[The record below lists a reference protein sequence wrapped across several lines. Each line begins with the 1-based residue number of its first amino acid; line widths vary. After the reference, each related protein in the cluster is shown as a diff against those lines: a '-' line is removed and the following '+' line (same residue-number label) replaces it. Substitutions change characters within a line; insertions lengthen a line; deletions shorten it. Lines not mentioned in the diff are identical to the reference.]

1 MSVSTGCFCVGA
13 HPVRR
18 NIHVDRSQ
26 RFRWEHDVGLVVGP
40 RSTRRLVRQRGLLAG
55 GVQCNNN
62 LNYHDYSAKVGDSDI
77 LQKPLKCELTASE
90 VRNVFGFPRNVRD
103 KYSLGD
109 VLGAG
114 SFGVVRMCTE
124 RSTGKKY
131 AVKSIPKIPKNHKC
145 TPRYL
150 LKLQTEVDAMGQ
162 LGSSLDAV
170 YLKDVF
176 EDDAALH
183 LVMELCEGGSV
194 LDRLKSGEYSERQ
207 VAHIMRSVLRFLS
220 QCHSKGI
227 VYRDVKPENFM
238 LLHKSSV
245 KKDSSAKNGQS
256 VVPTLW
262 KSFSH
267 AIGIHGEE
275 SESGSLDD
283 RGDIIQTN
291 ESFEH
296 DLLVKAT
303 DFGLSIRHRSDE
315 PPLKSRSG
323 TPAYMAPEVI
333 RQAYTEKADIWSAGI
348 MMYQLL
354 TGKFPFWDNV
364 RDCTLQQV
372 WKSILTEMVD
382 FEAAELSNI
391 SREARDLLR
400 KMLHRD
406 PDRRISAND
415 ALEHPWL
422 SKKDAAPALPLRSSV
437 VQRLQRFATYG
448 KLKQLV
454 LRIIADDIHED
465 TISGSILTDDQML
478 IDAGA
483 NENAIILLQAL
494 SGLFDELDVDAS
506 GSVSMDELVHGL
518 ERLGYDVNSEE
529 LEQLVAKV
537 DANRDGSLQLS
548 EFVAGMIDWP
558 ALQEDS
564 RWDIWVD
571 RAFDKLDR
579 NGDGYI
585 ALASLEE
592 LMGGSM
598 APLYADEVES
608 DRLLEARTMIRE
620 ADTNGDGKVSREEFA
635 DLLTAGPN
643 PDILSHYDARIRGFP
658 TDLTSLD
665 IDMMY
670 VGDEEDDWRFV

>member
-1 MSVSTGCFCVGA
+1 MILLGTSMLSNTPVSRQQRGYVKCRLPKVLCN
-13 HPVRR
+13 RR
-18 NIHVDRSQ
+18 LDIGRDCTLEFRKQRRIRSY
-26 RFRWEHDVGLVVGP
+26 
-40 RSTRRLVRQRGLLAG
+40 TRRRISETGYYSKKVCCLHA
-55 GVQCNNN
+55 
-62 LNYHDYSAKVGDSDI
+62 DYSAKAGDSDV
-77 LQKPLKCELTASE
+77 LQKPLKCELAASE
-90 VRNVFGFPRNVRD
+90 VRNVFGFHRNLRD
-103 KYSLGD
+103 RYSLGE

-114 SFGVVRMCTE
+114 SFGVVRSCTE

-131 AVKSIPKIPKNHKC
+131 AVKSIPKMPKNHKC

-162 LGSSLDAV
+162 IGSSLDAV

-194 LDRLKSGEYSERQ
+194 LERLKSGEYSERQ

-238 LLHKSSV
+238 LLHKKHQQERKSEG
-245 KKDSSAKNGQS
+245 KG
-256 VVPTLW
+256 LW

-267 AIGIHGEE
+267 AIGIHGD
-275 SESGSLDD
+275 SEASIDSIDD
-283 RGDIIQTN
+283 LNDDSAFQ
-291 ESFEH
+291 H
-296 DLLVKAT
+296 DLMVKAT

-364 RDCTLQQV
+364 RDCTLQEV
-372 WKSILTEMVD
+372 WKSILTERVD
-382 FEAAELSNI
+382 FEAVELSNI
-391 SREARDLLR
+391 SRDARDLLR

-406 PDRRISAND
+406 PNRRVSAND
-415 ALEHPWL
+415 ALKHPWL
-422 SKKDAAPALPLRSSV
+422 AEKDAAPALPLRSSV

-454 LRIIADDIHED
+454 LKIIADDIHE
-465 TISGSILTDDQML
+465 GSLIATSRTPGL
-478 IDAGA
+478 IDAGTS
-483 NENAIILLQAL
+483 ENSIMILKAL

-506 GSVSMDELVHGL
+506 GCISMDELVNGL
-518 ERLGYDVNSEE
+518 ERLGYDLEGEE
-529 LEQLVAKV
+529 VMQLITQV
-537 DANRDGSLQLS
+537 DTNRDGSLQLS

-564 RWDIWVD
+564 RWDTWVD
-571 RAFDKLDR
+571 RAFDRLDK

-585 ALASLEE
+585 GLDELEE
-592 LMGGSM
+592 LIGGSM
-598 APLYADEVES
+598 APLYADEEETE
-608 DRLLEARTMIRE
+608 RIFEARSMLRE
-620 ADTNGDGKVSREEFA
+620 ADTNGDGRVSREEFA

-643 PDILSHYDARIRGFP
+643 PDILFNYDARLRGMP
-658 TDLTSLD
+658 TDLTSVD
-665 IDMMY
+665 IDTL
-670 VGDEEDDWRFV
+670 VAGEEDDWRMV